1 MSPDP
6 EASRSEGGL
15 FGSLRR
21 FGQSLLG
28 ALQTRLEI
36 LSTDIAVARASL
48 IQLVLLALGVL
59 FCFQVGVFLAVLF
72 LVLLAGSEHRMMVIG
87 ITSGLLLL
95 LALAGALWILWWLK
109 HPPPFF
115 AGTLAELRKDQDRLG
130 VKK

>member
-6 EASRSEGGL
+6 EAPRSEGGL

-21 FGQSLLG
+21 FGQSLLD

-95 LALAGALWILWWLK
+95 RLVVANLPKIQLRRKTVYRAI
-109 HPPPFF
+109 HQVN
-115 AGTLAELRKDQDRLG
+115 GTLVVPAI
-130 VKK
+130 